1 VRVLNL
7 VTNPR
12 ARFFVQQ
19 VRALGE
25 RGVDGATISV
35 PGEYRGNGEGRS
47 ALDYARFYPR
57 VLRASLGSF
66 DLVHANSGLTAPHAL
81 AQPTRPV
88 VLSLW
93 GTDLLG
99 EYGWVSRRCARHVD
113 AVVVM
118 SEAMADALD
127 VPAHVIPHGVDLD
140 RFRPAPAAE
149 ARDELGW
156 DPDARH
162 VLFPYPPDV
171 PVKDYPRAERVVDAA
186 RGRLD
191 GPVELHALGGIPHR
205 KMPTFVN
212 AADCL
217 LVTSKREGSPNAVKE
232 ALACDL
238 PVVATPVG
246 DVPDRL
252 DGVTPSTVAGDDAAL
267 AGGLADVLRDPTPSN
282 GREAVESLD
291 LDRMTARLASVYE
304 SALDGA
310 ASGRDC

>member
-1 VRVLNL
+1 MRVLNL

-162 VLFPYPPDV
+162 VLFPYPTARD
-171 PVKDYPRAERVVDAA
+171 VKDYPRAERVVAAA
-186 RGRLD
+186 RDRLGD
-191 GPVELHALGGIPHR
+191 PVELHAVTGVPHDR
-205 KMPTFVN
+205 VSRYMN
-212 AADCL
+212 ASDCL

-232 ALACDL
+232 ALACNL

-252 DGVTPSTVAGDDAAL
+252 DGVTPSSFADTDA
-267 AGGLADVLRDPTPSN
+267 GLADGLVDVLERRERSN
-282 GREAVESLD
+282 GREAAREISVERTSARLRD
-291 LDRMTARLASVYE
+291 VYREVTRTARE
-304 SALDGA
+304 
-310 ASGRDC
+310 